1 MWNINF
7 NIIVFLTELIAWV
20 TIGFIAFHIYKKLT
34 VKPRIWKLGLVI
46 LVGLF
51 SFSINW
57 TMFDTLIRISILPLG
72 VWLLYAVLKGKE
84 GRWQTYRGFAW
95 LGFWANYI
103 FMAATL
109 ISLPIHQA
117 IYPPEKPSTYISDI
131 TNASVV
137 TIHPTG
143 NDTLLNKE
151 ALISQVD
158 QLNQDRIMSE
168 VWYGEIYMNVEDSNK
183 SNERFP
189 YLLTDV
195 KSKWGSGINS
205 TIYIEEDGKGILIS
219 TADRQYYFR
228 SDSSVLKEGRHS
240 E

>member
-7 NIIVFLTELIAWV
+7 NIIVFLTELIAWAI
-20 TIGFIAFHIYKKLT
+20 IGFIAFRIYRKLSI
-34 VKPRIWKLGLVI
+34 KPRIWKVGLVI
-46 LVGLF
+46 LFGLF

-72 VWLLYAVLKGKE
+72 VWILYAVLKGKE

-103 FMAATL
+103 FLAATL
-109 ISLPIHQA
+109 IALPIHQA
-117 IYPPEKPSTYISDI
+117 IYPEEKPSTYISDI
-131 TNASVV
+131 SNASIIK
-137 TIHPTG
+137 THPTG
-143 NDTLLNKE
+143 NKMLLNKDL
-151 ALISQVD
+151 LISQLD
-158 QLNQDRIMSE
+158 TFDQDRIMSD
-168 VWYGEIYMNVEDSNK
+168 VWYEETYMNTDDSNK
-183 SNERFP
+183 INERFP
-189 YLLTDV
+189 YLLTEV

-205 TIYIEEDGKGILIS
+205 TIYIEEDGAGILIS

-228 SDSSVLKEGRHS
+228 SDSSVLKEGRQS